1 MGTRHINSL
10 NPLTN
15 RLKLVKLYVMN
26 KDLIEAFCYR
36 VGSII
41 LGFVVNYIIFR
52 SISFSLSLTMIFF
65 VTHTLYYIIFKKMWA
80 RYLKYGSLMIG
91 TRNLP

>member
-1 MGTRHINSL
+1 
-10 NPLTN
+10 
-15 RLKLVKLYVMN
+15 MN

-41 LGFVVNYIIFR
+41 LGFTVNFIIFR

>member
-15 RLKLVKLYVMN
+15 RPKLSILYNMN
-26 KDLIEAFCYR
+26 NLIEAFCYR

-41 LGFVVNYIIFR
+41 LGFTVNYIIFR

-65 VTHTLYYIIFKKMWA
+65 VTHTVYYIIFKKMWA